1 MSLCGEAHAGV
12 CGRCAAE
19 GFGAGV
25 PGELVVCVVA
35 PGPRLVAAAGAVA
48 YGVVAVLLLRQAQAF
63 EVIVW
68 CGLGEA
74 AQFVVAVLG
83 ASQVAVDLG
92 DVACQVVLV
101 GFKCEQ
107 LAGVVGVVVAF
118 DFDAGVALQGVVG
131 QGLGGAGGGDLPGR
145 VPLVVAVADL
155 ALVRQGD
162 LRQAA
167 FVVGVALLAAIGV
180 GVAGQLAVGVE
191 ALAESEG
198 DGPAARDLAVGDGA
212 LGGAALKVF
221 GVAGAADELACAV
234 LLFVAG
240 KLAIVVVPA
249 ADALVQGAALQAVF
263 FQGHAPCGVVAVGA
277 GVGACIFSLGQLAC
291 CVVAVLNGSAQ
302 GSGFFDE
309 APCLVVVK
317 AVSVAVGVGDSDE
330 LVLRVPA
337 LLGALV
343 ETVDGLYQAAQGV
356 VAVLSGVACGVGDL
370 KGLMFCTAIEHQNSP
385 QPQNGQTNGEI
396 KIPNP
401 VAPSNMQGL
410 RLKKPYPYRL
420 QN

>member
-1 MSLCGEAHAGV
+1 MSLCGEADAGV
-12 CGRCAAE
+12 CGRCTAE
-19 GFGAGV
+19 GCGAGV

-35 PGPRLVAAAGAVA
+35 PGPGLVAAAGAVA
-48 YGVVAVLLLRQAQAF
+48 HRVVAVLLLRQAQAF
-63 EVIVW
+63 EVVVW

-74 AQFVVAVLG
+74 AELVVAVLG
-83 ASQVAVDLG
+83 SAQVAVDLG
-92 DVACQVVLV
+92 DVVGQVVLV
-101 GFKCEQ
+101 GFEGEQ
-107 LAGVVGVVVAF
+107 LAGVVVGVVVF

-131 QGLGGAGGGDLPGR
+131 QGFGGAGGGDLSGG

-155 ALVRQGD
+155 ALVGQGD
-162 LRQAA
+162 LSQAA
-167 FVVGVALLAAIGV
+167 FVVGVALWAAV
-180 GVAGQLAVGVE
+180 GVDVAAELAVGVK
-191 ALAESEG
+191 ALAYREG
-198 DGPAARDLAVGDGA
+198 EGSAAGDLAIGDGA
-212 LGGAALKVF
+212 LRGAALRVF

-240 KLAIVVVPA
+240 QQTVVVVLA
-249 ADALVQGAALQAVF
+249 ADALVQGTALQAVF
-263 FQGHAPCGVVAVGA
+263 FQGHAPGGVVGVGA
-277 GVGACIFSLGQLAC
+277 GVGACIRSFGQLVC
-291 CVVAVLNGSAQ
+291 CVIAVLNGAAQ

-317 AVSVAVGVGDSDE
+317 AVGVAVGVGDGGE
-330 LVLRVPA
+330 VVLCVPA